1 MTLKLYFHPLAS
13 YCHKVLIA
21 LYEHDIAFAPILV
34 DLGDEK
40 SSAEIRALWPLA
52 KFPVLRDEARNCT
65 VAHYRVS
72 RRLPPRWDALCTRSW
87 RSRLANT
94 DVGPLLRLVC
104 PGTHA
109 EDRRRSAAPRGP
121 N

>member
-21 LYEHDIAFAPILV
+21 LYEHDIAFEAILV

-40 SSAEIRALWPLA
+40 SSAEFRALWPLA

-65 VAHYRVS
+65 VAKSTVIIEYLDAYR
-72 RRLPPRWDALCTRSW
+72 P
-87 RSRLANT
+87 
-94 DVGPLLRLVC
+94 
-104 PGTHA
+104 HA
-109 EDRRRSAAPRGP
+109 APFIAWQTRRRSAAPRGP
-121 N
+121 Y